1 MALDQ
6 QYLTTVQREYLI
18 MKIDN
23 CISSYY
29 NSLSNGRFY
38 SSRNN
43 NERTDIAVLNRT
55 AMYLGHMVN
64 NTNKGLL
71 LKALFKTLSHN
82 KSKYKPYEYDRLL
95 AEIVISAFK
104 MQVNKNLRTLE
115 GSGVLFLQKGVI
127 GQWKKYFMVHWEQLF
142 V

>member
-1 MALDQ
+1 MNYYAELLNECNACICSGVLSEQKKFCHKLMILDQ

-29 NSLSNGRFY
+29 NSLSKGRFY

-55 AMYLGHMVN
+55 AMYLGNMEN
-64 NTNKGLL
+64 SRNKGLL
-71 LKALFKTLSHN
+71 LKALLKTLSHN
-82 KSKYKPYEYDRLL
+82 KAKFEPYEYDRLL
-95 AEIVISAFK
+95 AEIIISAFK
-104 MQVNKNLRTLE
+104 T
-115 GSGVLFLQKGVI
+115 
-127 GQWKKYFMVHWEQLF
+127 
-142 V
+142 

>member
-1 MALDQ
+1 MNYYAELLNECNACICSGVLSEQKKFCHKLMALDQ
-6 QYLTTVQREYLI
+6 QYLI

-29 NSLSNGRFY
+29 NSLPNGRFY

-82 KSKYKPYEYDRLL
+82 KSKYEPYEYDRLL

-104 MQVNKNLRTLE
+104 M
-115 GSGVLFLQKGVI
+115 
-127 GQWKKYFMVHWEQLF
+127 
-142 V
+142 

>member
-1 MALDQ
+1 MILDQ

-29 NSLSNGRFY
+29 NSLSKGRFY

-55 AMYLGHMVN
+55 AMYLGNMEN
-64 NTNKGLL
+64 SRNKGLL
-71 LKALFKTLSHN
+71 LKALLKTLSHN
-82 KSKYKPYEYDRLL
+82 KAKFEPY
-95 AEIVISAFK
+95 
-104 MQVNKNLRTLE
+104 
-115 GSGVLFLQKGVI
+115 
-127 GQWKKYFMVHWEQLF
+127 
-142 V
+142 

>member
-1 MALDQ
+1 MNYYAELLNECNACICSGVLSEQKKFCHKLMILDQ

-29 NSLSNGRFY
+29 NSLSKGRFY

-55 AMYLGHMVN
+55 AMYLENMEN
-64 NTNKGLL
+64 SRNKGLL
-71 LKALFKTLSHN
+71 LKALLKTLSHN
-82 KSKYKPYEYDRLL
+82 KAKFEPYEYDRLL
-95 AEIVISAFK
+95 AEIIISAFK
-104 MQVNKNLRTLE
+104 T
-115 GSGVLFLQKGVI
+115 
-127 GQWKKYFMVHWEQLF
+127 
-142 V
+142 

>member
-1 MALDQ
+1 MNYYAELLNECNACICSGVLSEQKKFCHKLMALDQ

-43 NERTDIAVLNRT
+43 NERTDIAV
-55 AMYLGHMVN
+55 
-64 NTNKGLL
+64 
-71 LKALFKTLSHN
+71 
-82 KSKYKPYEYDRLL
+82 SKYEPYEYDRLL

-104 MQVNKNLRTLE
+104 M
-115 GSGVLFLQKGVI
+115 
-127 GQWKKYFMVHWEQLF
+127 
-142 V
+142 

>member
-1 MALDQ
+1 MILDQ

-29 NSLSNGRFY
+29 NSLSKGRFY

-55 AMYLGHMVN
+55 AMYLGNMEN
-64 NTNKGLL
+64 SRNKGLL
-71 LKALFKTLSHN
+71 LKALLKTLSHN
-82 KSKYKPYEYDRLL
+82 KAKFEPYEYDRLL
-95 AEIVISAFK
+95 AEIIISAFK
-104 MQVNKNLRTLE
+104 T
-115 GSGVLFLQKGVI
+115 
-127 GQWKKYFMVHWEQLF
+127 
-142 V
+142 